1 MRQRIF
7 SRWAI
12 ATLAVAGL
20 AIGCA
25 SSGSSGGDD
34 EAVANTS
41 DFNDPMDSR
50 GVDDGSGET
59 PTGLEAVYFDYDS
72 ASLRS
77 DQRATLQTNAGA
89 INQNAAWKTVVLEG
103 HCDERGSEEYNLALG
118 ERRASSVKQY
128 LIDSGVSAARIDTV
142 SFGESKPAVQGH
154 DESAW
159 KWNRRVEFN
168 AIR

>member
-1 MRQRIF
+1 MRQRLI
-7 SRWAI
+7 REWAV

-25 SSGSSGGDD
+25 SLGGDD
-34 EAVANTS
+34 ETAAAST
-41 DFNDPMDSR
+41 DFAGDS
-50 GVDDGSGET
+50 GAGMGDSATAET

-72 ASLRS
+72 AALRS
-77 DQRATLQTNAGA
+77 DQRTTLQANVGA
-89 INQNAAWKTVVLEG
+89 INQHADWKTVVLEG

-118 ERRASSVKQY
+118 ERRANSVKQY
-128 LIDSGVSAARIDTV
+128 LVDSGVSGARIDTV

-159 KWNRRVEFN
+159 KWNRRVEFS